1 MYLKKYGNGVDF
13 FIFGGIKP
21 LAPTTIDRHKLN
33 ACNKANLKPITQHEF
48 RHSYA
53 TRNIHKR
60 VPIDKVSKSMGHS
73 TVSMTVDVYLH

>member
-1 MYLKKYGNGVDF
+1 MSGFDF